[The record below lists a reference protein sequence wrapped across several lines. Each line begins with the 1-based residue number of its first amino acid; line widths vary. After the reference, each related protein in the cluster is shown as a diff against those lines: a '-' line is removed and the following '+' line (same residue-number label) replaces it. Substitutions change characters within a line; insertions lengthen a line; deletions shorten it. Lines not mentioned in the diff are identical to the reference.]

1 MRVAAV
7 WLRARPW
14 TNHALCDTI
23 VVTMIVESVRTV
35 KARFSEFLDLVVLER
50 EQVTITR
57 NGKPEAVLI
66 SLRELE
72 SMQATIEYLSDPK
85 AIAAVKRGRR
95 DIAAGRVIDEAGIEA
110 LRLELEARRDRKTLD
125 ASDV

>member
-1 MRVAAV
+1 M
-7 WLRARPW
+7 WLRARSW

-57 NGKPEAVLI
+57 NGRPEAVLI

-72 SMQATIEYLSDPK
+72 SMQATIEYLSDPE

>member
-1 MRVAAV
+1 M
-7 WLRARPW
+7 WLRARSW

-57 NGKPEAVLI
+57 NGRPEAVLI

-72 SMQATIEYLSDPK
+72 SMQATIEYLSDPE

-125 ASDV
+125 ASDA

>member
-1 MRVAAV
+1 
-7 WLRARPW
+7 
-14 TNHALCDTI
+14 
-23 VVTMIVESVRTV
+23 
-35 KARFSEFLDLVVLER
+35 
-50 EQVTITR
+50 
-57 NGKPEAVLI
+57 
-66 SLRELE
+66 
-72 SMQATIEYLSDPK
+72 MQATIEYLSDPE

>member
-1 MRVAAV
+1 MRVAAM

-57 NGKPEAVLI
+57 NGRPEAVLI
-66 SLRELE
+66 SLSEYRGLQ
-72 SMQATIEYLSDPK
+72 STIDRLSDPVAMA
-85 AIAAVKRGRR
+85 AIEESRR

-110 LRLELEARRDRKTLD
+110 LRIELEERLRRNARGDSPT
-125 ASDV
+125 

>member
-1 MRVAAV
+1 MRVVAV

-57 NGKPEAVLI
+57 NGRPEAVL
-66 SLRELE
+66 L
-72 SMQATIEYLSDPK
+72 SMSEYRGLHATIELLSDPE
-85 AIAAVKRGRR
+85 AMAALERGRR
-95 DIAAGRVIDEAGIEA
+95 DFAEGRFIDEEGIEA
-110 LRLELEARRDRKTLD
+110 LRVEIEARGEGERRDD
-125 ASDV
+125 HA

>member
-7 WLRARPW
+7 WPRARSW
-14 TNHALCDTI
+14 TNDALCDTI

-72 SMQATIEYLSDPK
+72 SMQATIEYLSDPM